1 MNSVRSPKRDCA
13 PRGGAERIDHVSIST
28 VWNANVKGVERNDVE
43 DDLDPIFLAPA
54 YDMGEACRYLHV
66 PYNTLYGWFQGD
78 ENHRAVLQLAAEP
91 AFISFVGLLE
101 AHVISSLRNHVPMQ
115 RIRRAVEYLE
125 TTMSI
130 GHPLVS
136 QNFRTNGIDL
146 FIECGLAD
154 GKSLVNISRHGQ
166 TALREIVEL
175 YLSRIEYG
183 KSGFAESFFPFTQ
196 SERESDPKI
205 IVINPHLGFGRPVI
219 RKTGIR
225 ASAIAE
231 RFKGGEGIRSLAEDF
246 GRKIEEI
253 EAAIRSELDIEI
265 AA

>member
-1 MNSVRSPKRDCA
+1 
-13 PRGGAERIDHVSIST
+13 

-183 KSGFAESFFPFTQ
+183 KFGFAESFFPFTQ